1 LRARY
6 DAGRIAAVR
15 AAYTGV
21 SGRRSDAPGFAG
33 MVEEMRRGLA
43 ELTPEDRARADERVL
58 EAIFFA
64 PLGLRVLRVLR
75 TRLHDVTARTC
86 ARAAPLLLAW
96 LVGDVERRGRR
107 VDVVR
112 ACTFRRDGGEELCEH
127 VCRRPTE
134 RFSAARAMPVRL
146 APDRGS
152 LACTWTWGDDR

>member
-1 LRARY
+1 
-6 DAGRIAAVR
+6 VW
-15 AAYTGV
+15 
-21 SGRRSDAPGFAG
+21 GRRSDAPGFAG
-33 MVEEMRRGLA
+33 LVEVRRRGLA
-43 ELTPEDRARADERVL
+43 ELTPDYRARADARVL
-58 EAIFFA
+58 DAIFSA
-64 PLGLRVLRVLR
+64 PRGLRVLRVL
-75 TRLHDVTARTC
+75 TTLRLDDTARRC